1 MAWIDLLFSPFA
13 GMSLHMMVSFAII
26 LLGVFFYVSERLA
39 MEITSLLIVVAFCL
53 FFSLFPLN
61 SPTGDNLLPMERLLS
76 GFANPALF
84 AVLALLV
91 MGQGLFHS
99 GALEGLIDLITRDAK
114 RSPKTALFIT
124 FGLVGILSA
133 FLNNTPV
140 VLMFIPVL
148 TAIVMRG
155 GVTNGSS
162 FMALSFVSVLGGMLT
177 LIGSSTNLLVA
188 GTVKRLGAEPLAF
201 FDQTPLGLICAAA
214 GLVYIVLIMPR
225 LLGRNDTPLSDET
238 QSGLTGRQFI
248 VEVRLRPDDALI
260 GAQSSAGFF
269 PDLAGMTIQ
278 MIDGRQGVMLPP
290 FDDYQLHA
298 GDRLF
303 IAATRRELN
312 DLLSQAGH
320 ILEPQIKRIRE
331 RSIDTEKDEMM
342 LAELVVAPGSR
353 MISRAIYQT
362 GFGHDTNCQIIGVQR
377 RSRMLRHQLS
387 DIRLEAGD
395 VLLVIGNKTDI
406 EGLRTNRDALLM
418 EWSAREL
425 PNFKNALK
433 ARLIFAAAIA
443 AAALNLVPIVTAAL
457 GGALAMMVAGVLN
470 VRQAARGIDLRIY
483 LLVGAAL
490 AMSEALIATGG
501 ATIVSMQFISLFDGF
516 TTPVILSAF
525 FLLCAF
531 VTNVLSN
538 NATAVLLTPIALDL
552 ASRLDAP
559 PTAFIMAV
567 IFAANCSFATPIA
580 YQTNLLVMTPGNYR
594 FTDFVKAGTPLILV
608 IWLTYSIVAPY
619 YFDL

>member
-1 MAWIDLLFSPFA
+1 MTAFFADMNPHMWI
-13 GMSLHMMVSFAII
+13 SFAVIA
-26 LLGVFFYVSERLA
+26 LGVFFYVSERLA

-53 FFSLFPLN
+53 FFSLFPLL
-61 SPTGDNLLPMERLLS
+61 SETGENLLPMERLLS

-114 RSPKTALFIT
+114 RAPKTALFIT
-124 FGLVGILSA
+124 FALVGLLSA

-148 TAIVMRG
+148 TAITMRG
-155 GVTNGSS
+155 ALTHASS
-162 FMALSFVSVLGGMLT
+162 FMALSFISVMGGMLT

-188 GTVKRLGAEPLAF
+188 GTVKRLGSQSIGF
-201 FDQTPLGLICAAA
+201 FDQTELGLICAAA
-214 GLVYIVLIMPR
+214 GLLYIIFIMPR
-225 LLGRNDTPLSDET
+225 LLRQHDDRTSENSREDI
-238 QSGLTGRQFI
+238 TGRQFI
-248 VEVRLRPDDALI
+248 VEIRLRPNDPLI
-260 GAQSSAGFF
+260 GASSVAGFF
-269 PDLAGMTIQ
+269 PDLSGMTVQ
-278 MIDGRQGVMLPP
+278 MVDGRDGIMLPP
-290 FDDYQLHA
+290 FEDYTLHA

-312 DLLSQAGH
+312 DLLSQQDH
-320 ILEPQIKRIRE
+320 ILETQIE
-331 RSIDTEKDEMM
+331 RVRQRTIEQEKEELM

-377 RSRMLRHQLS
+377 RTRMLRHQLS

-395 VLLVIGNKTDI
+395 VLLVIGNKSNI
-406 EGLRTNRDALLM
+406 EGLRSNRDALLM

-425 PNFKNALK
+425 PNFKNAMK
-433 ARLIFAAAIA
+433 ARIIFAVAILS
-443 AAALNLVPIVTAAL
+443 AALSLVPIVTAAL
-457 GGALAMMVAGVLN
+457 GGALAMLVAGVLN

-490 AMSEALIATGG
+490 AMSEALMATGG
-501 ATIVSMQFISLFDGF
+501 AGVVSTQFLALFENAS
-516 TTPVILSAF
+516 TPVILSAF

-531 VTNVLSN
+531 VTNILSN

-552 ASRLDAP
+552 ATRLEAP
-559 PTAFIMAV
+559 PSAFIMAV

-594 FTDFVKAGTPLILV
+594 FSDFIKAGTPLILV
-608 IWLTYSIVAPY
+608 IWLTYSFVAPY
-619 YFDL
+619 YFGL